1 MFADYIFFS
10 DAPTTLPCRSKI
22 LTDEI
27 GELPYIYPTKAD
39 ESTTLSDK
47 PTTPKVFRSV
57 GVCKLCRLKCDCA
70 CVQRTCVDT
79 SCCGS
84 EGTVTASTSTTVS
97 DNLGVKR
104 DD

>member
-1 MFADYIFFS
+1 MLYSRA
-10 DAPTTLPCRSKI
+10 DAPTTLPCKPRT

-27 GELPYIYPTKAD
+27 TTLPYRYPTEAD
-39 ESTTLSDK
+39 ASITWSDK
-47 PTTPKVFRSV
+47 LTTRKVFRSV

-84 EGTVTASTSTTVS
+84 KGTVTASTPTTLNSTPS
-97 DNLGVKR
+97 
-104 DD
+104 